1 MTLSPAPTARRSVA
15 ARARGWGPSPQRAV
29 SVAYVTAL
37 FMTAI
42 DMQIVNVA
50 LPTLSR
56 AFSAPI
62 TDVQWTV
69 IAYLLTLA
77 VVIPASGWIGDR
89 IGTKRTF
96 LFALALFT
104 AASALCGAADSLPEL
119 IAARAL
125 QGIGGGMLTP
135 TGTAMLYRA
144 YGPEQRARVARTLIL
159 PILIGPGAA
168 PILGGVLTQTLSW
181 RWVFL
186 INVPI
191 GIVMLAF
198 AYLYLPE
205 HRAAPSGRLDVR
217 GMLLSGLGLSALL
230 YAISEGSVVG
240 WAAPQIL
247 VTGIG
252 GIALLW
258 VFARGAL
265 RAPDP
270 ILRVRLLREP
280 LLRAT
285 NIVFVLTTGVFLA
298 SLYLTPIFLQ
308 QVLHQSPIGSG
319 TTTFVEVIG
328 VGVGS
333 QTLGRLYPR
342 LGPRVLTGVGGDR
355 ADRVH
360 GAVPARLSRREHVA
374 GASADVLRRDWAT
387 PARSCRSRPRCSPT
401 SPART
406 PATRRRSTTRSANPS
421 IALDIAVLTTVVAGA
436 GGSAL
441 AAFHAAYL
449 AGAILCAVGCV
460 LAWTLI
466 KHRRGPLDDGPTVRA
481 RSARPRGRRRVS
493 RRLTARYALTAR
505 TRRVT
510 RNANASTSR
519 KPNAGGWGCAC
530 PPAAPLATAS
540 THTAAI
546 AASAIRSRWRGWRPP
561 WSNRWSDPRRSGPS
575 RSAVS
580 RCSSPNVFDS

>member
-1 MTLSPAPTARRSVA
+1 
-15 ARARGWGPSPQRAV
+15 
-29 SVAYVTAL
+29 VAYVAAI

-50 LPTLSR
+50 LPTLSQK
-56 AFSAPI
+56 FNAPLAE
-62 TDVQWTV
+62 VQWTV

-104 AASALCGAADSLPEL
+104 AASALCGAADTLPEL

-144 YGPEQRARVARTLIL
+144 YGPDQRARVARTLIL
-159 PILIGPGAA
+159 PILIGPGVA
-168 PILGGVLTQTLSW
+168 PVLGGVVTQTLSW

-186 INVPI
+186 INVPV
-191 GIVMLAF
+191 GIVVIAF

-205 HRAAPSGRLDVR
+205 HREAPSGRLDVR
-217 GMLLSGLGLSALL
+217 GMLLSGVGLSALM

-258 VFARGAL
+258 AFARGAL
-265 RAPDP
+265 RASEP
-270 ILRVRLLREP
+270 ILRLRLLREP

-285 NIVFVLTTGVFLA
+285 NTVFVLTTGVFLA

-342 LGPRVLTGVGGDR
+342 LGPRALAEIGAITLTAYMALFLLVSPGVNMWLVRALMFVGGVGN
-355 ADRVH
+355 A
-360 GAVPARLSRREHVA
+360 AVFLSIQTSMFTHISSQDT
-374 GASADVLRRDWAT
+374 GHASAIYNTIRQ
-387 PARSCRSRPRCSPT
+387 S
-401 SPART
+401 
-406 PATRRRSTTRSANPS
+406 S
-421 IALDIAVLTTVVAGA
+421 IALDIAVLTTVVAGV
-436 GGSAL
+436 GGGTL
-441 AAFHAAYL
+441 AAFHDAYL

-466 KHRRGPLDDGPTVRA
+466 STEAA
-481 RSARPRGRRRVS
+481 RSTMGRPSASQGRGR
-493 RRLTARYALTAR
+493 
-505 TRRVT
+505 
-510 RNANASTSR
+510 
-519 KPNAGGWGCAC
+519 
-530 PPAAPLATAS
+530 AA
-540 THTAAI
+540 AAEI
-546 AASAIRSRWRGWRPP
+546 GA
-561 WSNRWSDPRRSGPS
+561 D
-575 RSAVS
+575 
-580 RCSSPNVFDS
+580 